1 MSYAKLG
8 MAAFGA
14 AAAYGLSRGRGQS
27 ARGRRSSYTVDTAG
41 SVDYAGHDRNAPGTY
56 RVEFWDG
63 TEIFVVSSYTE
74 AVDRG
79 DAVETAVGVWEERVV
94 PNLEGAPAGWEPS
107 EKDVTS
113 VTKVGGSS
121 ARGRR
126 AVKAGQKFVIVD
138 VSVPGGRWIDNII
151 YDSSSEAD
159 RAAAKMRTPWW
170 KARRVQ
176 VIDAVWYG
184 PAEARLQA
192 TGMRASRGR
201 RAHPIYE
208 HTTSLHHTPAFYLA
222 DQLLQGTTPPKG
234 RTWETPQE
242 RTLRRLYMAKEEAH
256 RSTSDMRGGSEIPDE
271 LWEQAEREID
281 RRIAR
286 VSLAIGKMERKGT
299 NISGRGRRA
308 APLTA
313 GTMSMFKAYRFKVRP
328 VKGADNT
335 LERRFTLKAMPGGWL
350 FQRKGYGVKRLNK
363 GKADVLIEASDFLGR
378 ER

>member
-1 MSYAKLG
+1 
-8 MAAFGA
+8 
-14 AAAYGLSRGRGQS
+14 
-27 ARGRRSSYTVDTAG
+27 
-41 SVDYAGHDRNAPGTY
+41 
-56 RVEFWDG
+56 
-63 TEIFVVSSYTE
+63 
-74 AVDRG
+74 
-79 DAVETAVGVWEERVV
+79 
-94 PNLEGAPAGWEPS
+94 
-107 EKDVTS
+107 
-113 VTKVGGSS
+113 
-121 ARGRR
+121 
-126 AVKAGQKFVIVD
+126 VIVD

-286 VSLAIGKMERKGT
+286 VSLAIGKLERKGT
-299 NISGRGRRA
+299 TISGRGRRARDRGERRALTKRHRDKMIRTFAVRKGLTPRQVEDELKHMEWRFRGSFYTDEEWKGVHTESELRRALESLLAHGPRQREYKRKSKREALRRRRYEEKHRGRRA

-313 GTMSMFKAYRFKVRP
+313 GTMSMFKEYRFKVRP